1 MSALKLEY
9 CDGVIYALAG
19 GTRAHAELS
28 AAVIIALHRVLP
40 KSCRVST
47 SDMKVR
53 IDASDLSTFPDV
65 SVICGEPFMS
75 SLDANALS
83 NPTLLVE
90 VTSKGTEDYDR
101 GDKLSH
107 YKQLPSLQVVLFVS
121 HRTRTVTRVQRTPA
135 GWEESEFRAG
145 EVVTMTTHQL
155 KFTVDE
161 VYDGIILDPA

>member
-121 HRTRTVTRVQRTPA
+121 HRTPCSAHPRGLGRKRVPSGRGRDDDDA
-135 GWEESEFRAG
+135 SAEIYGRR
-145 EVVTMTTHQL
+145 
-155 KFTVDE
+155 
-161 VYDGIILDPA
+161 GIILDPA